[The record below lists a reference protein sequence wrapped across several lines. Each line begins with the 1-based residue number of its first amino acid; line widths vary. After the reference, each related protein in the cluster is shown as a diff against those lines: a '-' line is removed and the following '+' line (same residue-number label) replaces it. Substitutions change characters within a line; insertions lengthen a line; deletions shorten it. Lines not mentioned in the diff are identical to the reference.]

1 MKQLLLTGI
10 FSIFLMACLFAQDRT
25 ISGTVTSS
33 EDKGGLPGVNVVAKG
48 TTAGVITD
56 VQGKYKLVVPAG
68 TTKLLFSFVGF
79 ISQEV
84 EIGNQTNIDLAL
96 APDTKQLSE
105 VIVTAQ
111 GIVREKRALGYAVA
125 TVDKSG
131 IEDRPLTDVGRVL
144 QGKIAGVNITQ
155 TSGVSG
161 TGTNITIRG
170 YSTITGS
177 VQPLFVVDGVPFN
190 SATNSRGGFT
200 GGGQTASSR
209 FLDIDPN
216 NIESVNV
223 LKGLAASVLY
233 GDQGRNGVILI
244 TTKNSNAKNKPAEIS
259 LTQSIFGNNA
269 ILPEY
274 QNTYA
279 GGFQQAPGFFFSN
292 WGPRFGD
299 ELGPDRLFNPT
310 NSAPAFR
317 HPYAS
322 LQNPEL
328 LNAFTDYVTNN
339 PYELKAYNNNVK
351 DFFRTGIVSN
361 TTLNMSGGNSSASY
375 NISVGYNREQGYIP
389 NNDLKRLT
397 LGLGA
402 RAQVI
407 KGVTVTTSFNYTNTD
422 LQTPPLSAGQ
432 GNNANDFPSVL
443 ANVMYTPRSV
453 DLTNFP
459 FESPVDGRSVY
470 FRSGNDIPNPRWILK
485 NYKTPSY
492 VNRFFTSNSVIVDL
506 AENASLTY
514 RVGLDTYNEKQE
526 FQLNKGGIAFVNG
539 AYFTRDITNT
549 IWNHDVIFSYSKQIN
564 EGFTL
569 AAKLGGNMRNDRY
582 DEQGISSEQQLTFG
596 LMRHNN
602 FIATAANSFT
612 EEQTRMG
619 VYGEVTA
626 DYKNYLFANI
636 AARND
641 WTSTVE
647 LENRRILYPSASV
660 SFIPT
665 TAFEG
670 MQSNFLNYLK
680 IRAGIGTSAGFP
692 SPYNTRNILTQN
704 PRAFLDGGGS
714 VTQTHTVANTLGNP
728 NLKPELVREYEFGV
742 EGKILNN
749 KIGFDFTL
757 YQRETT
763 NLITA
768 SPLDPSTGYS
778 NTFINIG
785 KLRNSGIE
793 LAITATPFRSEN
805 FSWETVLNYSRN
817 VPLVVELA
825 DNLKEVQVASPNS
838 GGPVSAGF
846 GNALGNYAIA
856 GRPFN
861 VIKGSFF
868 QRNAEG
874 KFIVDGIGNLVQAP
888 GITELGNPNPAF
900 NSSWIN
906 TFTYKDFSLNIM
918 AEYRHGGVLYSS
930 TAGALLGRG
939 NTKDTDAGLDRNNSF
954 IFPGVRQDGTPNDIQ
969 VSAAS
974 AFFSNYYFFADQG
987 RIFDGSTIR
996 IREISLSYSF
1006 PKSLVA
1012 KTPFK
1017 RISLSLQGNNIWY
1030 RALNIPKYL
1039 RLDTDNLG
1047 LGVGNGLGFEFLTG
1061 PASRRWGGTLKF
1073 TF

>member
-1 MKQLLLTGI
+1 MKQLLLIGI
-10 FSIFLMACLFAQDRT
+10 LCVFSLSFLFAQERT
-25 ISGTVTSS
+25 ISGTITSS
-33 EDKGGLPGVNVVAKG
+33 EDKAPLPGVNVVAKG

-56 VQGKYKLVVPAG
+56 TDGKYKLSVPAG
-68 TTKLLFSFVGF
+68 ATTLVFSFVGF
-79 ISQEV
+79 VSREV
-84 EIGNQTNIDLAL
+84 EIGSRTTVDVVLD
-96 APDTKQLSE
+96 PDTKQLSE
-105 VIVTAQ
+105 VVVTAQ

-125 TVDKSG
+125 TVDKG
-131 IEDRPLTDVGRVL
+131 AIADRPLTDVGRVL

-200 GGGQTASSR
+200 GGGQSASSR

-244 TTKNSNAKNKPAEIS
+244 TTKNASAKNRPAEVN
-259 LTQSIFGNNA
+259 LTQSLFTNSA
-269 ILPEY
+269 VLPVY

-299 ELGPDRLFNPT
+299 ELGPDRLFSPT
-310 NSAPAFR
+310 NSAAAFR

-322 LQNPEL
+322 LQNADL
-328 LNAFTDYVTNN
+328 LNAFAGFVRDN
-339 PYELKAYNNNVK
+339 PYELRAYPDNVK
-351 DFFRTGIVSN
+351 DFFRTGLVSN
-361 TTLNMSGGNSSASY
+361 TTLNLTGGNASASY
-375 NISVGYNREQGYIP
+375 NVSVGYNREQGYIP
-389 NNDLKRLT
+389 NNDLKKLT

-407 KGVTVTTSFNYTNTD
+407 KGVTVSTSFNYTNTEV
-422 LQTPPLSAGQ
+422 QTPPLSSGT

-459 FESPVDGRSVY
+459 YESPIDGRSVY
-470 FRSGNDIPNPRWILK
+470 FRSGNDIPNPRWIVQY
-485 NYKTPSY
+485 YKAPSS
-492 VNRFFTSNSVIVDL
+492 VSRFFTSNSLIVDL
-506 AENASLTY
+506 AENMSVTY
-514 RVGLDTYNEKQE
+514 RVGLDTYNERQE
-526 FQLNKGGIAFVNG
+526 FQLNKGGVQFPNG
-539 AYFTRDITNT
+539 AYFTRDINNT
-549 IWNHDVIFSYSKQIN
+549 IWNHDVILSYSKQIN

-582 DEQGISSEQQLTFG
+582 TEQGIASEQQLTFN
-596 LMRHNN
+596 LMRHQN
-602 FIATAANSFT
+602 FIATSANSRI

-619 VYGEVTA
+619 VYGELTA
-626 DYKNYLFANI
+626 DYKNFLFANI
-636 AARND
+636 SARND

-647 LENRRILYPSASV
+647 LENRRIFYPSVSL

-670 MQSNFLNYLK
+670 LQSNFLNELK
-680 IRAGIGTSAGFP
+680 IRAGIGSSAGFP
-692 SPYNTRNILTQN
+692 APYNTRNILNQN
-704 PRAFLDGGGS
+704 PRAFLDGAGT

-728 NLKPELVREYEFGV
+728 NLKPELLREYELGL

-749 KIGFDFTL
+749 KIGFDLTF
-757 YQRETT
+757 YRRETT
-763 NLITA
+763 NLITE
-768 SPLDPSTGYS
+768 SPLDPSTGYT

-793 LAITATPFRSEN
+793 LALTATPVRGERFT
-805 FSWETVLNYSRN
+805 WETVLNYSRN
-817 VPLVVELA
+817 VPLVVELS
-825 DNLKEVQVASPNS
+825 DNLKEVQVT
-838 GGPVSAGF
+838 GF
-846 GNALGNYAIA
+846 GSALGNYAIA

-861 VIKGSFF
+861 VIKGSYY
-868 QRNAEG
+868 QRNAQG
-874 KFIVDGIGNLVQAP
+874 QFIVDGTGNLLAAP

-900 NSSWIN
+900 NTSWIN
-906 TFTYKDFSLNIM
+906 TFTYKGISLNIM
-918 AEYRHGGVLYSS
+918 LEYRHGGVLYSS

-939 NTKDTDAGLDRNNSF
+939 NTKDTDGSFDRNNTF
-954 IFPGVRQDGTPNDIQ
+954 IFPAVKADGSPNDIQ
-969 VSAAS
+969 VTAS
-974 AFFSNYYFFADQG
+974 DVFFNNYFFFADQG

-996 IREISLSYSF
+996 IREVALSYNL
-1006 PKSLVA
+1006 PKSLVS

-1017 RISLSLQGNNIWY
+1017 GITFSLQGNNVWY
-1030 RALNIPKYL
+1030 NALNIPKYL

-1061 PASRRWGGTLKF
+1061 PASRRWGGTLRF
-1073 TF
+1073 SF